1 MHDHLETLLV
11 AERRRGEAREL
22 EGIIVCREGRT
33 VVLELGDGGW
43 LTFERTELWTA
54 ISGPRERAQAHD
66 GRPAAVPAVGRP
78 RSSTTQHLEGRRER

>member
-1 MHDHLETLLV
+1 MHDHVETLLV
-11 AERRRGEAREL
+11 AERRRGEACEL

-43 LTFERTELWTA
+43 LTFEGTEFRAA
-54 ISGPRERAQAHD
+54 INAPRESAQAHD

-78 RSSTTQHLEGRRER
+78 RLSTQHLEGRREP